1 MVNIIT
7 QSKGKKT
14 CNGDAISNLYE
25 KRLSTRSWAMGAA
38 QTLALHWKQLEK
50 DAGGLEKT
58 LIRSAPGGQRSIR
71 TREEDVEQTDQTFC
85 LRSDDESNCLT
96 EKLPSCTTLGVADC

>member
-50 DAGGLEKT
+50 NTYQISTRWIEKHQDK
-58 LIRSAPGGQRSIR
+58 RRGRG
-71 TREEDVEQTDQTFC
+71 
-85 LRSDDESNCLT
+85 
-96 EKLPSCTTLGVADC
+96 ADRPNILSTIG